1 MAGIFI
7 CYRREDSG
15 ANAGRINDWIR
26 QELGEEAVFFD
37 VDSIQP
43 GDDFIAAIE
52 RRVSDCDVLLAVI
65 GKDWLSGRDRDGLRR
80 IDNPEDFV
88 HAELATALRR
98 NVRIIPVLV
107 EGATM
112 PRRSEL
118 PDVLGDLVRRHAFE
132 LSHNRFR
139 DEIGRLLQILA
150 NAVPAEKSG
159 TRRIHPPAAGTCRV
173 HPLDGL
179 TYVYIAPG
187 RFTMGASPGDTE
199 CRDSERPAHEVQI
212 TRGFWIGQTPVTQAA
227 YAKVMKGANPSHFK
241 GAEQPVENVSWED
254 ASAYCKA
261 VGMRL
266 PTEAEW
272 EYAARAGN
280 GNARYGPLDGIA
292 WYGANSGGE
301 THPAGRKE
309 ANAWGLH
316 DTLGNVWEWVSDRYG
331 AYERQA
337 VSDPVGPPN
346 GGSRVLRGGSWGFNP
361 EYVRVSNRV
370 RSEASNRYSDIG
382 FRCAG
387 ELP

>member
-132 LSHNRFR
+132 LSHSRFR
-139 DEIGRLLQILA
+139 DEMARLLQILA
-150 NAVPAEKSG
+150 NTVPAEKSG
-159 TRRIHPPAAGTCRV
+159 TCRV
-173 HPLDGL
+173 NPIDGL

-316 DTLGNVWEWVSDRYG
+316 DTLGNILEWVSDRYG
-331 AYERQA
+331 AYELQA

-346 GGSRVLRGGSWGFNP
+346 GAERVLRGGSWYSTP
-361 EYVRVSNRV
+361 ASVRVSYRNGYVTSV
-370 RSEASNRYSDIG
+370 RNDGFG

>member
-199 CRDSERPAHEVQI
+199 CGDHERPAHEVEI

-227 YAKVMKGANPSHFK
+227 YAKVMKSANPSRFQ
-241 GAEQPVENVSWED
+241 GAERPVENVSWED

-280 GNARYGPLDGIA
+280 GNARYGPLDRIA
-292 WYGANSGGE
+292 WYGDSGGE
-301 THPAGRKE
+301 THPVGRKD

-316 DTLGNVWEWVSDRYG
+316 DTLGNILEWVSDRYG
-331 AYERQA
+331 AYELQA

-346 GGSRVLRGGSWGFNP
+346 GAERVLRGGSWYSTP
-361 EYVRVSNRV
+361 ASVRVSYRNGYVTSV
-370 RSEASNRYSDIG
+370 RNDGFG